1 MHEVLFAYIENKDL
15 AHTDPIAL
23 ATALSPLSPGA
34 LRDMAQ
40 EMENLIPLEERSESV
55 PFHFFSN
62 TAYAGFPHPCRAPKC
77 RSDRLQDLAYFATLY
92 AERVTFP
99 SLFSTIHGAPEE
111 LLIPELAFYISNLVA
126 LRPLFDAGVLQLAG
140 AQSGTICHDCY
151 ARLVGYPKSVFKA
164 KLAKLE
170 KAIYAKYV
178 DDVTYFLERWS
189 DRPFIV
195 PRGPTSLVDSHP
207 MGFLIGN
214 ESPKKMQG
222 LAKARKER
230 QLTRKQAIESKIPK
244 RMTGYVVRDILNQ
257 NYYSTITGTGYL
269 TDRGVDLDVINAL
282 APRPVQLTNALLKA
296 NFSHE
301 LPVLS
306 GMPVNKL
313 LRVRQDEGAAFQV
326 YRDTLTKAI
335 NQARADDPKKIKQ
348 VFSDVVKPELHK
360 IDLAMKS
367 ARKILVRDAIVDG
380 AVAAG
385 FVTVGLFSGIL
396 PLNIGAVI
404 AGLGGYH
411 FADRL
416 GKKIGTLG
424 LEPAEVRSNNYYF
437 LWKVTRH

>member
-1 MHEVLFAYIENKDL
+1 
-15 AHTDPIAL
+15 
-23 ATALSPLSPGA
+23 
-34 LRDMAQ
+34 
-40 EMENLIPLEERSESV
+40 
-55 PFHFFSN
+55 
-62 TAYAGFPHPCRAPKC
+62 
-77 RSDRLQDLAYFATLY
+77 
-92 AERVTFP
+92 
-99 SLFSTIHGAPEE
+99 
-111 LLIPELAFYISNLVA
+111 
-126 LRPLFDAGVLQLAG
+126 
-140 AQSGTICHDCY
+140 
-151 ARLVGYPKSVFKA
+151 
-164 KLAKLE
+164 
-170 KAIYAKYV
+170 
-178 DDVTYFLERWS
+178 
-189 DRPFIV
+189 
-195 PRGPTSLVDSHP
+195 